1 MGMCSHLGSTE
12 GQRTSLPGP
21 DTGQIGQ
28 CGIFR
33 IVVESLVL
41 ESAGL
46 YAVVLALVL
55 DSMVL
60 ESPVDPQMEK
70 ALESAG
76 LSLSNNILVRL
87 LLFWTGSR
95 KLPHPCC

>member
-46 YAVVLALVL
+46 YAVVLGSP
-55 DSMVL
+55 DDPQIEKVL
-60 ESPVDPQMEK
+60 EPE
-70 ALESAG
+70 G